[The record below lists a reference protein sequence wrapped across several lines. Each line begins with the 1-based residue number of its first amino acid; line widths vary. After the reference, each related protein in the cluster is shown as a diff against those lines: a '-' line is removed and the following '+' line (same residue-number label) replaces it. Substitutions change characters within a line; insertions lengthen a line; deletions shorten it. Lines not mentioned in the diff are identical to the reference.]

1 MGDTCS
7 GEMIAPLAAN
17 ADVVVHE
24 ATNAWFREQDS
35 VRHPTEGH
43 LERDTFSHGHST
55 PQMAGKFCKQVG
67 ARKLV
72 LTHFSPRYR
81 GDDSDYSMKTMW
93 RFEHFARKAS
103 GLWGRNDVIAAW
115 DQMALPVRNKEDEDK
130 IRDWEAAAAD
140 KAHAASGRPGNHTPI
155 IAIAAAGQ
163 ASDAPEAAEEVEDD
177 EEDFIVPPTENA
189 EADIFAGPGSII
201 SM

>member
-24 ATNAWFREQDS
+24 STNAWFREQDS
-35 VRHPTEGH
+35 ARHPTEAH
-43 LERDTFSHGHST
+43 LERDTFAHGHST

-115 DQMALPVRNKEDEDK
+115 DQMALPVRNKEDEDEV
-130 IRDWEAAAAD
+130 RDREQTAAD
-140 KAHAASGRPGNHTPI
+140 KAHAAAGRPASLVAPSV
-155 IAIAAAGQ
+155 AAGHV
-163 ASDAPEAAEEVEDD
+163 SGDTGDGDGEAC
-177 EEDFIVPPTENA
+177 EEDFIVPGA
-189 EADIFAGPGSII
+189 ASADVEADIFAGPGGII